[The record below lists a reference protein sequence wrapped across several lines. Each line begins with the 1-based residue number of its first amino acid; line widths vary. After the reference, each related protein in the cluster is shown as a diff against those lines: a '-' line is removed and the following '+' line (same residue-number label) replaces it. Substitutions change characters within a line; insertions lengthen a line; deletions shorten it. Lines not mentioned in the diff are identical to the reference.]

1 MKRKKEMSKP
11 GLPNLSTMNSI
22 LDQWKKV
29 RPDLDPTP
37 MAVCGDVWRAG
48 HYLTQGVL
56 DNCKNYKLDFPGLDL
71 LLTLRRQGSEN
82 PRTPKE
88 LAEDMMLSSAAMT
101 NRLDR
106 LEKRDLLV
114 READPED
121 RRSIR
126 VRLTEEGIRL
136 ADKVVV
142 THIETEN
149 RLLSALDKE
158 EQNQLRVLL
167 NKLYSVQP

>member
-1 MKRKKEMSKP
+1 MKTKTEMTKIR
-11 GLPNLSTMNSI
+11 LPNKSTMDSI

-37 MAVCGDVWRAG
+37 MAICGDVWRAG
-48 HYLTQGVL
+48 HFLNQGVL
-56 DNCKNYKLDFPGLDL
+56 ENCKNYQLDFPGLDL
-71 LLTLRRQGSEN
+71 LLTLRRQGVEKT
-82 PRTPKE
+82 RTPKE

-106 LEKRDLLV
+106 LEKRNLLV

-121 RRSIR
+121 RRSLK
-126 VRLTEEGIRL
+126 VRLTEEGIKL
-136 ADKVVV
+136 ADEVVV
-142 THIETEN
+142 SHIETEN

-158 EQNQLRVLL
+158 EQHQLRILL
-167 NKLYSVQP
+167 TKLYSNRD

>member
-1 MKRKKEMSKP
+1 MKTKKETRKS
-11 GLPNLSTMNSI
+11 GLPTSSTMDSI

-29 RPDLDPTP
+29 RPDLDPAP

-48 HYLTQGVL
+48 HFLNQGVL
-56 DNCKNYKLDFPGLDL
+56 ENCKNYNLDFPGLDL
-71 LLTLRRQGSEN
+71 LLTLRRQGPDT

-126 VRLTEEGIRL
+126 VRLTEEGVKL
-136 ADKVVV
+136 ADEVVV

-149 RLLSALDKE
+149 RLLSMLSEE
-158 EQNQLRVLL
+158 EQNQLRFLL
-167 NKLYSVQP
+167 SKLYSPKN